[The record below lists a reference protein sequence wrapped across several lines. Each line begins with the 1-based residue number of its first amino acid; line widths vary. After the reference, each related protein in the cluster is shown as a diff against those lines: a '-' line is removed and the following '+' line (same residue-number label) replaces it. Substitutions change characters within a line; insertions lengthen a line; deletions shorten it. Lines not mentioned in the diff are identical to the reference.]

1 MIVCIVLLCVCVVAL
16 AVGVVQD
23 YMMIQSL
30 ENDVQELKRKEQFE
44 TWVASDLR
52 KEEREL
58 DDGEMFS
65 GLDFVVSN
73 ENDFEERI
81 GDFDI

>member
-1 MIVCIVLLCVCVVAL
+1 MIICIVLLSVCIVAL
-16 AVGVVQD
+16 AVGLVQD

-30 ENDVQELKRKEQFE
+30 ENDVQELKRKELFD

-65 GLDFVVSN
+65 GLDFVVTN
-73 ENDFEERI
+73 EKDFEERM